1 MYYYLIFTYFFA
13 VLQIAS
19 ALPLYNRS
27 VHLSESLTGFDAV
40 QVSTPLLK
48 TRLAAS
54 LLELG
59 PSTPLSSMLSSTTPS
74 TDTTGT
80 GGYDGSQATGH
91 ILTGM
96 RRRRDMSW

>member
-1 MYYYLIFTYFFA
+1 MYLYIIFTYIFA

-27 VHLSESLTGFDAV
+27 VHLSESLKGFDTA
-40 QVSTPLLK
+40 QVSTPPLK
-48 TRLAAS
+48 TGLAAS
-54 LLELG
+54 LLKLG
-59 PSTPLSSMLSSTTPS
+59 LLTLLSSTLPSTDPS

-80 GGYDGSQATGH
+80 GGYSGSQAIGH

-96 RRRRDMSW
+96 RRRHYMSW